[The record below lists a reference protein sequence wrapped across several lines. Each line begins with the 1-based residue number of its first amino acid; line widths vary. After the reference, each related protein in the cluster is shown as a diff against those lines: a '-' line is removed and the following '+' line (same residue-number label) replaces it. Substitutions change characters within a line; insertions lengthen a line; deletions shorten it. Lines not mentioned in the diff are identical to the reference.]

1 MLQKSSILLMLG
13 LGLASSYS
21 IGAPVRIK
29 DAASIRG
36 VRSNQ
41 LVGYGLVVGLQ
52 GTGDSSAS
60 LTTNSAVTNM
70 VKNLGLEVA
79 GPLQANGSMAGV
91 IITGELPPFAR
102 SGENID
108 VKISTIGEAKSLAGG
123 TLLLSPLKSGDGQ
136 VYAFAQGAV
145 VVGQADGKGS
155 RVLTV
160 AQVPG
165 GGVVEREFAPTF
177 VVENAFKLVL
187 GYPDFSNS
195 TRMAEA
201 VNTELSGFFAKA
213 VDPGLVTITIPPLY
227 IDNPIEF
234 VARIQSLKVD
244 LDIKAMVTIDERT
257 GTIIMGESV
266 TIKPVTISHGNLTVK
281 VEDKKSGKDA
291 KNVVRDSVVDVKG
304 TTVGDIVKSLNSMG
318 ARPNDIIGIM
328 KALSSSGALQAE
340 LKFL

>member
-1 MLQKSSILLMLG
+1 MLQRSSIFVVLG
-13 LGLASSYS
+13 LVFISSLS
-21 IGAPVRIK
+21 ISAPVRIK

-79 GPLQANGSMAGV
+79 GPLQANGAMAGV
-91 IITGELPPFAR
+91 IITAELPPFAR
-102 SGENID
+102 SGEKID

-145 VVGQADGKGS
+145 VVGQADGKGA

-165 GGVVEREFAPTF
+165 GGVIEREFAPTF
-177 VVENAFKLVL
+177 VVENSFKLVL
-187 GYPDFSNS
+187 GYPDFSNA

-281 VEDKKSGKDA
+281 VEDKKSSKGE
-291 KNVVRDSVVDVKG
+291 KNLARDSVVDLKG

-328 KALSSSGALQAE
+328 KALSSSGALQAD

>member
-1 MLQKSSILLMLG
+1 MLQRNKFLRVA
-13 LGLASSYS
+13 GLALISWKSFA
-21 IGAPVRIK
+21 APVRIK

-41 LVGYGLVVGLQ
+41 LVGFGLVVGLQ
-52 GTGDSSAS
+52 ASGDSPSS

-70 VKNLGLEVA
+70 VKNLGLEVS

-102 SGENID
+102 SGEKLD
-108 VKISTIGEAKSLAGG
+108 VKISTIGDAKSLAGG

-145 VVGQADGKGS
+145 VVGQADGRGS

-160 AQVPG
+160 AQVPS

-177 VVENAFKLVL
+177 VVENSFKLVL
-187 GYPDFSNS
+187 GYPDFANS
-195 TRMAEA
+195 TRIAET
-201 VNTELSGFFAKA
+201 VNAELSGFFAKA
-213 VDPGLVTITIPPLY
+213 VDPGLVTITLPPLY
-227 IDNPIEF
+227 VDNTIEF

-281 VEDKKSGKDA
+281 VEDKKTSKDE
-291 KNVVRDSVVDVKG
+291 KNLARDSVIDVKG

-328 KALSSSGALQAE
+328 KALSSAGALQAE

>member
-1 MLQKSSILLMLG
+1 MLQRNKFIRVA
-13 LGLASSYS
+13 GLALMSWKSFA
-21 IGAPVRIK
+21 APVRIK

-41 LVGYGLVVGLQ
+41 LVGFGLVVGLQ
-52 GTGDSSAS
+52 ASGDSPSS

-70 VKNLGLEVA
+70 VKNLGLEVS

-102 SGENID
+102 SGEKLD
-108 VKISTIGEAKSLAGG
+108 VKISTIGDAKSLAGG

-145 VVGQADGKGS
+145 VVGQADGRGS

-177 VVENAFKLVL
+177 VVENSFKLVL
-187 GYPDFSNS
+187 GYPDFANS
-195 TRMAEA
+195 TRIAET
-201 VNTELSGFFAKA
+201 VNAELSGFFAKA
-213 VDPGLVTITIPPLY
+213 VDPGLVTITLPPLY
-227 IDNPIEF
+227 VDNPIEF

-281 VEDKKSGKDA
+281 VEDKKASKDE
-291 KNVVRDSVVDVKG
+291 KNLARDSVIDVKG

-328 KALSSSGALQAE
+328 KALSSAGALQAE

>member
-1 MLQKSSILLMLG
+1 MLKRSSILVVLG
-13 LGLASSYS
+13 LVVMSSHLF
-21 IGAPVRIK
+21 GAPVRIK

-91 IITGELPPFAR
+91 IITAELPPFAR
-102 SGENID
+102 SGEKID

-136 VYAFAQGAV
+136 VYGFAQGAV
-145 VVGQADGKGS
+145 VVGQADGKGA

-165 GGVVEREFAPTF
+165 GGVIEREFAPTF
-177 VVENAFKLVL
+177 VVENTFKLVL

-195 TRMAEA
+195 TRVAEA

-227 IDNPIEF
+227 VDNPIEF
-234 VARIQSLKVD
+234 VAKIQSLRVD

-257 GTIIMGESV
+257 GTIIMGDSV

-281 VEDKKSGKDA
+281 VEDKKSNKGE
-291 KNVVRDSVVDVKG
+291 KNVARDSVVDLKG